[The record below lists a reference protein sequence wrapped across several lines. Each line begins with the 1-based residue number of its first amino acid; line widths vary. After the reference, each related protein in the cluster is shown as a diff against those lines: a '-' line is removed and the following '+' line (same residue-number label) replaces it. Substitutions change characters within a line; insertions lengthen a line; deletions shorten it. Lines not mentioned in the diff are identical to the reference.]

1 MNWETVPASGSYEM
15 PVGEWKRQRDA
26 IQRVR
31 DLHKPATY
39 ADGVVAC
46 MAENCHESH
55 ANYPCETIRALDG
68 EQG

>member
-1 MNWETVPASGSYEM
+1 MSIHAANL
-15 PVGEWKRQRDA
+15 KLRDELFMAMQA
-26 IQRVR
+26 IARVR

-39 ADGVVAC
+39 ADGVVIC
-46 MAENCHESH
+46 MAENCHESR